1 MSDDC
6 VDCFNKV
13 LSFVIDNMA
22 SVHKLRVRNESVPW
36 INNILLIITDNIA
49 HRKALKICT
58 PEAWSYYRM
67 MRNKTNINDFP

>member
-22 SVHKLRVRNESVPW
+22 PVHKLRVRNESVSW
-36 INNILLIITDNIA
+36 INNILTDDIA

-67 MRNKTNINDFP
+67 MRNKANINDL